1 MARIARGVAVLT
13 LGAGV
18 VAAGFALARGP
29 DLSLPGITQGASYG
43 SPDYAP
49 QAPAGAYEEVRPVHR
64 KHASANSLHGVTTS
78 SVCVRLC
85 DGFFFPAAIASAGD
99 AGCASQCPGAPTE
112 LYSMTSDKIDDAY
125 SASTGAPYTKLPVAK
140 HYQTERESTCSCHR
154 DGVVSHANEL
164 LHDNTLRKGD
174 IVMTAD
180 GFRVY
185 EGAGWGASK
194 AQEFVGVAKAG
205 LPHEETAQLSAMEHA
220 NAGHVAP
227 SAPTI
232 VAQRPKGNVTVDD
245 GPR

>member
-1 MARIARGVAVLT
+1 MARIARSVAVLT

-18 VAAGFALARGP
+18 IAAGFALARGP
-29 DLSLPGITQGASYG
+29 ELALPGITQGVSYG
-43 SPDYAP
+43 GSDGAASAPSGDYEDA
-49 QAPAGAYEEVRPVHR
+49 RPVHR
-64 KHASANSLHGVTTS
+64 KHAASKSLHSVTTGA
-78 SVCVRLC
+78 VCVRLC

-112 LYSMTSDKIDDAY
+112 LYSMTSDRIDDAY
-125 SASTGAPYTKLPVAK
+125 SASTGAPYTRLPVAK
-140 HYQTERESTCSCHR
+140 RYQTERESTCSCHR
-154 DGVVSHANEL
+154 DGVASTASEL
-164 LHDNTLRKGD
+164 AHDDTLRRGD
-174 IVMTAD
+174 IVMTTD

-194 AQEFVGVAKAG
+194 AQDFVSVSKAG
-205 LPHEETAQLSAMEHA
+205 LPREETAQLSAMEHA